1 MKAAHAKV
9 DREAFYSVEDAIKI
23 LKDCA
28 KERKFDETIE
38 ISMNLGIDPRHADQA
53 VRGVTSLP
61 HGTGAKVRVAVIA
74 KDDKAEEAKKAGA
87 DIVGAEDL
95 IETIQG
101 GKIDFD
107 RCIATPDMMALI
119 GRVAKVLGP
128 KGLMPNPKLGTVTPD
143 VTKAVKAAKAGSIEY
158 RAEKAGIVQA
168 GVGKVSFDDKK
179 LVTEASLTLLLCADV
194 KAWDKDPARY
204 WKNAPQEAQDILVPM
219 VKPFYED
226 RAWQQRDEAMRSV
239 GIVAQTLMLAAKAKG
254 YDSCPMI
261 GFDPDKAAEII
272 NLPEDHVIG
281 MMLVIGKAAKP
292 AWSKPGQLP
301 LGDVVVKDRF

>member
-1 MKAAHAKV
+1 MDTLTAIKERRSVKHYDPSFV
-9 DREAFYSVEDAIKI
+9 MPEADKQELLELALQSPTSFNIQNWRFVVVEDAAQKQK
-23 LKDCA
+23 LREA
-28 KERKFDETIE
+28 
-38 ISMNLGIDPRHADQA
+38 AWDQA
-53 VRGVTSLP
+53 
-61 HGTGAKVRVAVIA
+61 
-74 KDDKAEEAKKAGA
+74 
-87 DIVGAEDL
+87 
-95 IETIQG
+95 Q
-101 GKIDFD
+101 
-107 RCIATPDMMALI
+107 
-119 GRVAKVLGP
+119 
-128 KGLMPNPKLGTVTPD
+128 
-143 VTKAVKAAKAGSIEY
+143 
-158 RAEKAGIVQA
+158 
-168 GVGKVSFDDKK
+168 
-179 LVTEASLTLLLCADV
+179 VTEASLTLLLCADV

-272 NLPEDHVIG
+272 SLPEDHVIG